1 MGREELPVVVKACV
15 DFNDL
20 AMFRLSLKLFL
31 LLTFVWCFLN
41 GYSQNEAR
49 KSADIMDSLLVVI
62 HKNQK
67 DTHHVNALLTLID
80 ITYEKN
86 LDSAFAVAEQVQKLS
101 NTISFSKG
109 EAKGLEWLGYISG
122 RQSKLADAFRYH
134 RECLRVELVS
144 KNSMGIANALN
155 NIGMIHYRKAD
166 MDSTIHYFKASLA
179 QEEKGNNLKGIAASL
194 NNIGYIIKA
203 QGKTDE
209 AIQYYLRAIEI
220 KEQIGDD
227 VTTAN
232 SYNNLAVVYYGQ
244 GNIAKSLEYHHK
256 ALKMREAVGNLL
268 VISNSYSNIATIYNQ
283 QEENE
288 MAAAYYEKA
297 LAIQRETSD
306 KKGEAMTLNNMGNL
320 FSEQGD
326 LDKSLAYHMKSMRV
340 HQEIGN
346 QKGIAYASV
355 GIAQDFMDKKQYD
368 DAKPYLDSAVVIARE
383 INDADWEIRAL
394 NRLGQFYYVKE
405 DYNQALK
412 YGLEAYEKSMQIGF
426 PINIQSS
433 AAVVSKSYKKLG
445 QFEKAL
451 AMYETQILMRDSIS
465 NEETKK
471 ASIRSQT
478 QYEFDKEQLLKEQE
492 LKNAERAEK
501 DAVQRRDNLQYSG
514 IFVFVLLL
522 FAVVFMSGRFHMTE
536 RVAEGLIF
544 FTFLLFFE
552 FCLVLSDP
560 FIDDFTGGEP
570 LYKLAINAALVAMIF
585 PLHAFFEDTLKSRL
599 VNR

>member
-1 MGREELPVVVKACV
+1 
-15 DFNDL
+15 
-20 AMFRLSLKLFL
+20 MFRLYLKTIF
-31 LLTFVWCFLN
+31 LLTFVWSCQC
-41 GYSQNEAR
+41 GYAQNEAR
-49 KSADIMDSLLVVI
+49 KSGEIMDSLLVVI
-62 HKNQK
+62 NKNQQ
-67 DTHHVNALLTLID
+67 DTHHVNALLTVID

-86 LDSAFAVAEQVQKLS
+86 LDSAFIVAGQVQDLAAKI
-101 NTISFSKG
+101 NFSKG

-122 RQSKLADAFRYH
+122 RQSKLDDAFRYH
-134 RECLRVELVS
+134 RQCLGVETAS
-144 KNSMGIANALN
+144 DNSIGIANALN
-155 NIGMIHYRKAD
+155 NIGMIHYRNSD

-179 QEEKGNNLKGIAASL
+179 QEEKANNLKGIASSL

-203 QGKTDE
+203 QGRTDE
-209 AIQYYLRAIEI
+209 AIEYYLRAIEI

-283 QEENE
+283 QEEVE
-288 MAAAYYEKA
+288 LAAEYYEKA
-297 LAIQRETSD
+297 LAIQRETAD

-320 FSEQGD
+320 YNEQGD
-326 LDKSLAYHMKSMRV
+326 IDKSLAYHMASMQV
-340 HQEIGN
+340 HRELN
-346 QKGIAYASV
+346 HRKGIAYASV
-355 GIAQDFMDKKQYD
+355 GIAQDFMDKNQYD
-368 DAKPYLDSAVVIARE
+368 DAKPYLDSAVVVARE
-383 INDADWEIRAL
+383 IKDADWEIRAL
-394 NRLGQFYYVKE
+394 NRLGQYYYVKA
-405 DYNQALK
+405 DYNQALNI
-412 YGLEAYEKSMQIGF
+412 GMEAYDKSRQIGF
-426 PINIQSS
+426 PINVKSS
-433 AAVVSKSYKKLG
+433 AAILSKSYKKLG

-451 AMYETQILMRDSIS
+451 EMYELQIQMRDSIN

-478 QYEFDKEQLLKEQE
+478 QYEFDKEQLVKQQE
-492 LKNAERAEK
+492 LKDAERAER

-522 FAVVFMSGRFHMTE
+522 FAIVFMSGRFHMTE

-560 FIDDFTGGEP
+560 FIEGITGGEP
-570 LYKLAINAALVAMIF
+570 LYKLAINAALAAMIF
-585 PLHAFFEDTLKSRL
+585 PLHAFFEDTLKRRL
-599 VNR
+599 VGSKS